1 MHQTWLDLLFMHWR
15 VSVESVRHL
24 IPRELEIDTFD
35 GSAWIAVVPFW
46 MTNIRPRNL
55 PSVPSLSTFP
65 ELNVRTYVT
74 IDGKPGVWFFSLD
87 AGNALAVWL
96 ARTWFKLPYYNAKM
110 QIEKIGSSDLIRYQ
124 SQRTHRLTSHAEFI
138 ADYKPVGDIY
148 FPQPNTL
155 EYFLTARYC
164 LYTSDAH
171 GKIYRGEID
180 HAPWPLQIAEAD
192 ILKNTMTE
200 PIGIALTAEKP
211 LLHFS
216 KKLDVVVWSIKQI
229 R

>member
-1 MHQTWLDLLFMHWR
+1 MHWR

-74 IDGKPGVWFFSLD
+74 NDGKPGVWFFSLD

-110 QIEKIGSSDLIRYQ
+110 QIETIGSSDLIRYQ
-124 SQRTHRLTSHAEFI
+124 SQRIHRLTKHAEFI
-138 ADYKPVGDIY
+138 ADYKPVSDIY
-148 FPQPNTL
+148 IAQPNTL

-171 GKIYRGEID
+171 SKIYRGEID
-180 HAPWPLQIAEAD
+180 HAAWPLQIAEAD

-216 KKLDVVVWSIKQI
+216 KKLDVMVWSLKQI

>member
-35 GSAWIAVVPFW
+35 GSSWIAVVPFW

-74 IDGKPGVWFFSLD
+74 NDGKPGVWFFSLD

-110 QIEKIGSSDLIRYQ
+110 QIETTALSDLIRYQ
-124 SQRTHRLTSHAEFI
+124 SQRTHQLTSDAEFI
-138 ADYKPVGDIY
+138 ADYKPVGDTY

-180 HAPWPLQIAEAD
+180 HAPWSLQIAEAD

-229 R
+229 